1 MESEAIKLLDALGEK
16 FGLVIDWTSENV
28 YSYLQKLSG
37 KYVRYELITSVLW
50 LLFSVGLIILGIY
63 LINKGKCCFKKDND
77 FKKDNEKVYS
87 DYYGHGCC
95 CYLFASFAICIGCC
109 VLLCQVN
116 DIITC
121 FTFPEKL
128 FVNELRMLLK

>member
-16 FGLVIDWTSENV
+16 FGLAIDWTSENV
-28 YSYLQKLSG
+28 YPYLQKLSG

-63 LINKGKCCFKKDND
+63 LINKGKCYFKKADED
-77 FKKDNEKVYS
+77 IKYS

-95 CYLFASFAICIGCC
+95 CYLFASFAISIGCC
-109 VLLCQVN
+109 VILCQVN